1 MIGVTA
7 AASAGIYLAR
17 GYIDAGIAMPV
28 MLGVLIGSMIG
39 SKLLVKA
46 RVATLKVVFGLV
58 IVALGF
64 EMIFSGLTGRI

>member
-1 MIGVTA
+1 
-7 AASAGIYLAR
+7 
-17 GYIDAGIAMPV
+17 MPV
-28 MLGVLIGSMIG
+28 MLGVLIGSMLG

-58 IVALGF
+58 IVALGV

>member
-17 GYIDAGIAMPV
+17 GYINPGIAMPV
-28 MLGVLIGSMIG
+28 VLGVLGGSLVG
-39 SKLLVKA
+39 SRLLVKA
-46 RVATLKVVFGLV
+46 RIATLKLVFGIV
-58 IVALGF
+58 IVALGL